1 MKILVLGATG
11 LTGKELVRQ
20 ALDAGH
26 EVTAFVRDPTR
37 YPEKHPALRVAVGD
51 VSRPETVAD
60 AVRGQEA
67 VICAVG
73 PRSSRQPG
81 TVISDA
87 ARNLVAAMK
96 ANGVQRLV
104 FQSGMMVGEA
114 RGTSAPKRLLIGFFG
129 WLNGALKADKQIAE
143 RTVRE
148 SELAWV
154 LVRPPMIGPGP
165 ARLDYL
171 AQEDVPSR
179 LSTLSAAD
187 VAHAVLRAATDGS
200 WVHQVIELS
209 NR

>member
-11 LTGKELVRQ
+11 LTGKEIVRQ

-26 EVTAFVRDPTR
+26 EVTSFVRDPSR
-37 YPEKHPALRVAVGD
+37 YPEKHPALRVAAGD
-51 VSRPETVAD
+51 VSRPETVAE
-60 AVRGQEA
+60 AVRGQDA

-73 PRSSRQPG
+73 PRSNRQPG

-87 ARNLVAAMK
+87 ARNLVAAMS

-104 FQSGMMVGEA
+104 FQSGMMVGDA
-114 RGTSAPKRLLIGFFG
+114 RGTWAPKRLLIGFFG

-143 RTVRE
+143 RIVRE
-148 SELAWV
+148 SNLAWV

-165 ARLDYL
+165 ARLAYL

-179 LSTLSAAD
+179 LTTMTAAD
-187 VAHAVLRAATDGS
+187 VAHAVLRAASDQTR
-200 WVHQVIELS
+200 VHKTIELS

>member
-11 LTGKELVRQ
+11 LTGKEIVRQ

-26 EVTAFVRDPTR
+26 EVTAFVRDPSR
-37 YPEKHPALRVAVGD
+37 GPAKHPGLRVAAGD
-51 VSRPETVAD
+51 VSKPATVAD

-73 PRSSRQPG
+73 PRSARQPG

-87 ARNLVAAMK
+87 ARNLVASMG

-104 FQSGMMVGEA
+104 FQSGMMVGQA
-114 RGTSAPKRLLIGFFG
+114 RGASAPKRLVIRFFG
-129 WLNGALKADKQIAE
+129 WLNSALKADKQIAE
-143 RTVRE
+143 RIVRE
-148 SELAWV
+148 SDLAWV

-165 ARLDYL
+165 LRQSYL
-171 AQEDVPSR
+171 AQEDVPLR
-179 LSTLSAAD
+179 LTTMTAAD
-187 VAHAVLRAATDGS
+187 VAHAALRAATDPT
-200 WVHQVIELS
+200 WTRKVIELS